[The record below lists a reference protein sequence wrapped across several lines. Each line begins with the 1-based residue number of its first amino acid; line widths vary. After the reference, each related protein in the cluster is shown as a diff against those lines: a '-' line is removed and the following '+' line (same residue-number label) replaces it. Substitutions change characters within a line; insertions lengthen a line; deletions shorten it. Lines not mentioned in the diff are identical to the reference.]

1 LSVPEPQRGETSP
14 TLAAPL
20 LILAAALRIAIN
32 DVTAFSRADETVYL
46 LYAKA
51 LAAGSGYPSLIR
63 MFIDDRGM
71 WVLPNPLRWS
81 YLGAAALATRAGGG
95 ATPHAL
101 ATLSTLAGIVA
112 VALTYVLG
120 RQLFGEKVALI
131 ATTLAA
137 TSPLQLALGRRALA
151 DEFFCAAVLA
161 SLVTTHGYFRSTA
174 PRPRAAWLAA
184 WIATTTVA
192 IAAKEQFLF
201 LYPLLIAYWWMTTRA
216 PRWRDTMTSMLP
228 LAWTLPPA
236 CFFAVFCILA
246 RDLTSFFRITGI
258 ITSAMTAPYAEQ
270 YQSGPPHR
278 LLIDSMAVAPV
289 VTMLFLA
296 AIVMFALRRRSG
308 VIGGEWSREAR
319 LLGFL
324 GGGMIA
330 VHALLPSQNLRYI
343 VCADPVVRLAVAAFL
358 AFELRDRPRVAVALL
373 AVNALIELLL
383 FHRIF
388 LTAAVYDP
396 VTQELLHALRMLP

>member
-1 LSVPEPQRGETSP
+1 MQAQQDEINALRP

-20 LILAAALRIAIN
+20 LVLAAALRIAVN
-32 DVTAFSRADETVYL
+32 NVTAFSRADETVYT

-51 LAAGSGYPSLIR
+51 LAAGGGYPALIR
-63 MFIDDRGM
+63 MFVDDPGM

-81 YLGAAALATRAGGG
+81 YLSAAALAVGITGD
-95 ATPHAL
+95 ATPAAL

-120 RQLFGEKVALI
+120 RELLGETGALI

-151 DEFFCAAVLA
+151 DEFFCAAVLL
-161 SLVTTHGYFRSTA
+161 SLVTMHRYFRSAT
-174 PRPRAAWLAA
+174 PRHQLAWLAA
-184 WIATTTVA
+184 WVATTTIA

-201 LYPLLIAYWWMTTRA
+201 LYPVLIAYWWLTTRTLR
-216 PRWRDTMTSMLP
+216 PRDVV
-228 LAWTLPPA
+228 AWALPPA
-236 CFFAVFCILA
+236 CFFAVFCLLA
-246 RDLTSFFRITGI
+246 RDVTSFFRITRI
-258 ITSAMTAPYAEQ
+258 ITGAMRAPYAEQ

-278 LLIDSMAVAPV
+278 LLIDSMAVAPL
-289 VTMLFLA
+289 VTILFLA
-296 AIVMFALRRRSG
+296 ALVLFALRM
-308 VIGGEWSREAR
+308 GEWPREAR
-319 LLGFL
+319 LLSFL
-324 GGGMIA
+324 GAGMIA

-343 VCADPVVRLAVAAFL
+343 VCADPLVRLTVAAFL
-358 AFELRDRPRVAVALL
+358 TFELRDRPRIAMALL
-373 AVNALIELLL
+373 TVNAVIELHL

-396 VTQELLHALRMLP
+396 VTQELLHALKMLP